1 MEWQMFKLSQ
11 VQVRQETCYLA
22 NDVRSLEAK
31 EFNIKLLESF
41 VNFSLQNIKESC
53 ELTEGSSL
61 TMSKIS
67 GDNKQS
73 RKSDDGWL

>member
-22 NDVRSLEAK
+22 NDFRLLEAK

-41 VNFSLQNIKESC
+41 VNFSLQNIEESC